1 MSKEGEIGKTCPV
14 CGADNRSLQVTCVQC
29 GAFVQDRI
37 ASLNLFETVWL
48 LIEAPSEGMRRILLA
63 EQKNYSILLQMLFG
77 IAYVSFCFWYVKIGT
92 ILIDLQ
98 LVLVLTLVTG
108 PALGIVVVTLMA
120 AALKG
125 FTRFSSAA
133 TTFRNFRAI
142 LSFASVPVIISV
154 IFVYPVELG
163 IFGLQLFA
171 EEPSPWELQPVL
183 YGLLLTI
190 DGLFVIWSIV
200 ILYIGFRVAMNK
212 RMAALTVCAVI
223 VGLLLPVAIAS
234 LILTGSV

>member
-1 MSKEGEIGKTCPV
+1 MSKGGEIARTCPV
-14 CGADNRSLQVTCVQC
+14 CGAENGSLQVTCIRC

-37 ASLNLFETVWL
+37 ASLNLFDTVWL
-48 LIEAPSEGMRRILLA
+48 LIESPSEGMRRILLA

-77 IAYVSFCFWYVKIGT
+77 IAYVSFCLWYVKIGT
-92 ILIDLQ
+92 MLPDLQ
-98 LVLVLTLVTG
+98 LVLAVTLVTG
-108 PALGIVVVTLMA
+108 PALGIVAVTLLA
-120 AALKG
+120 AAVKG
-125 FTRFSSAA
+125 ITGFSSAA
-133 TTFRNFRAI
+133 TSFRNFRAI

-154 IFVYPVELG
+154 LFVHPVELG

-171 EEPSPWELQPVL
+171 DDPSPWKLQPVL

-190 DGLFVIWSIV
+190 DGLLVIWSVV
-200 ILYIGFRVAMNK
+200 ILYIGLRVAMNK

-223 VGLLLPVAIAS
+223 IGLLLPVAVVS